1 MKMHILSGGK
11 LRMNRGVYYPDAQKG
26 EKIDLPVNCVLFRH
40 AQGNVL
46 FDTGCHPS
54 VVDDA
59 EGRWGKMARAMT
71 PIMDTSDH
79 LMAELDRLQLAPDD
93 IDVVINSHYHSD
105 HCGCNEYFKK
115 ATFFVHE
122 AEFAKVSE
130 ADSVQQG
137 YIPADWQHPMPLNTI
152 DSQTDIFGDD
162 RILLLPLPGH
172 TPGMTGA
179 IANLDKSGSFLLA
192 SDAVSVRENLDQ
204 ETIPKTT
211 WNPDVLMDSLLEIR
225 RVERSGATVI
235 CGHDPQ
241 QWLALKKGVEF
252 YD

>member
-11 LRMNRGVYYPDAQKG
+11 LRMNRGVYYPEAEKG
-26 EKIDLPVNCVLFRH
+26 EKIDLPVSCVLFRH
-40 AQGNVL
+40 PAGNVL

-71 PIMDTSDH
+71 PIMDSNDN
-79 LMAELDRLQLAPDD
+79 LIAELAKLNLSPLD

-105 HCGCNEYFKK
+105 HCGCNEFFKK
-115 ATFFVHE
+115 ATFYVHE
-122 AEFAKVSE
+122 DEFAKVSE
-130 ADSVQQG
+130 PDSIKLG

-152 DSQTDIFGDD
+152 NNQTDIFGDD
-162 RILLLPLPGH
+162 RIVLLPLPGH
-172 TPGMTGA
+172 TAGMTGA

-192 SDAVSVRENLDQ
+192 SDAVSVRDNLDR
-204 ETIPKTT
+204 EVIPKTT
-211 WNPDVLMDSLLEIR
+211 WNADVLMDSLNEIK
-225 RVERSGATVI
+225 RVEKSGATII
-235 CGHDPQ
+235 CGHDPEQWQ
-241 QWLALKKGVEF
+241 QLKKGIQF

>member
-11 LRMNRGVYYPDAQKG
+11 LRMNRGVYYPEAEKG
-26 EKIDLPVNCVLFRH
+26 EKIDLPVTCVLFRH
-40 AQGNVL
+40 PAGNVL

-71 PIMDTSDH
+71 PIMDSSDT
-79 LMAELDRLQLAPDD
+79 LIAELARLNLSPLD

-105 HCGCNEYFKK
+105 HCGCNEFFKK

-130 ADSVQQG
+130 PDSIMAG
-137 YIPADWQHPMPLNTI
+137 YIPADWEHPMPLNQVTGEK
-152 DSQTDIFGDD
+152 DIFDD
-162 RILLLPLPGH
+162 ERIVLLPLPGH
-172 TPGMTGA
+172 TPGMMGA
-179 IANLDKSGSFLLA
+179 VANLDRSGSFLLA
-192 SDAVSVRENLDQ
+192 SDAVSVRDNLDR

-211 WNPDVLMDSLLEIR
+211 WNKDRLMDSLTEIKR
-225 RVERSGATVI
+225 IEKGGATVI
-235 CGHDPQ
+235 CGHDPEQWQ
-241 QWLALKKGVEF
+241 QLKKGVEF